1 MVIFGKLRY
10 ALSQGRGSWRSA
22 AYAIALWAL
31 LWPTLGLAD
40 SKAELAHQ
48 RQSQLRQ
55 QLQRLA
61 AEHARSSDAYSHEQE
76 QLQRLLGKQARARR
90 SLQSTRQELEQ
101 TKKRLEELGQ
111 QQRTLQQTQ
120 RSTVQRLRRISTLFQ
135 VAQQHQDPATDT
147 LEHARQQAWLQHLG
161 RSRAQLLQQL
171 DREAAQLAALQI
183 TVDEALAQQQA
194 QQAKREEQLASLDG
208 LAAEHSAMIRDLERQ
223 LARDE
228 RQQDALQ
235 EQLAAVDALL
245 QRLEQARTWA
255 GKQPKGL
262 APSRGQ
268 LLFPVQGQVRR
279 AYGERTGSGQ
289 RSRGLLIDLP
299 GGQPVGA
306 IAPGVVV
313 WVGWLSRLGL
323 TMIVDHGADYFSI
336 YAHAQQALFGVGD
349 AVGTGEPVILSGQT
363 GGLTQPGL
371 YLEIRRGRRAMN
383 PKDWFRNPPS

>member
-1 MVIFGKLRY
+1 MIFGKLRS
-10 ALSQGRGSWRSA
+10 ALSQGRGSWRSLLC
-22 AYAIALWAL
+22 AIALWPL
-31 LWPTLGLAD
+31 LWPLGAQAA
-40 SKAELAHQ
+40 SEAELARQ
-48 RQSQLRQ
+48 RQTELRQ

-61 AEHARSSDAYSHEQE
+61 DEHARSSEAYSHEQE
-76 QLQRLLGKQARARR
+76 QLQRLLSKQARARR
-90 SLQSTRQELEQ
+90 ALQSTRQDLASTQ
-101 TKKRLEELGQ
+101 QRLDELGAQ
-111 QQRTLQQTQ
+111 QSALRQTQ
-120 RSTVQRLRRISTLFQ
+120 QATLQRLRQVSTLFQ
-135 VAQQHQDPATDT
+135 VARQTQDPATDM
-147 LEHARQQAWLQHLG
+147 LQSARQQAWLQHLG
-161 RSRAQLLQQL
+161 RSRAELLQQL
-171 DREAAQLAALQI
+171 SREAEELAALQT
-183 TVDEALAQQQA
+183 TVDETLAQQRA
-194 QQAKREEQLASLDG
+194 QEAKRQEQLASLDG

-245 QRLEQARTWA
+245 QRLEKARTWA
-255 GKQPKGL
+255 GKQPQGL

-268 LLFPVQGQVRR
+268 LLFPVQGRVRR
-279 AYGERTGSGQ
+279 AYGQQTGSGQ

-336 YAHAQQALFGVGD
+336 YAHAQQALVGVGD
-349 AVGTGEPVILSGQT
+349 AVGPGEPLMLSGQT
-363 GGLTQPGL
+363 GGLSEPGL
-371 YLEIRRGRRAMN
+371 YLEIRRGRRALN